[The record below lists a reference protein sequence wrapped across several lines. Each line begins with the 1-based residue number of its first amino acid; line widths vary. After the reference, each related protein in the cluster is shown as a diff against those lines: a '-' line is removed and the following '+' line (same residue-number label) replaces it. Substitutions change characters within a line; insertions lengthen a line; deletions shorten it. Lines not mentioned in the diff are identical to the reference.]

1 MQQPNVVK
9 NKNNFLKNTHCFLQS
24 CKCNS
29 ILDLETKIIPDSN
42 FSFVFVFL
50 FVLFFGLLCNGCD
63 EMQIMHF
70 NLVMACFLIAV
81 AVAAA
86 TAGYSVTESASICC
100 KQKKKLAMKLL
111 LMHQLLLLL
120 LILH

>member
-1 MQQPNVVK
+1 
-9 NKNNFLKNTHCFLQS
+9 
-24 CKCNS
+24 
-29 ILDLETKIIPDSN
+29 
-42 FSFVFVFL
+42 
-50 FVLFFGLLCNGCD
+50 
-63 EMQIMHF
+63 MQILHF

-81 AVAAA
+81 TVAAA